1 MITHEDIEAFGR
13 LEPIDVATIQKLWL
27 SGFVR
32 RWHSNDDWRLRES
45 GEINGG
51 HAQRVAILYFG
62 LFEPT
67 VEGLLTCLLHD
78 APEVLSGDVSAPAK
92 AKVPELGEGDRK
104 AAVLYWGGLGMN
116 NWSAKTDEINLCDLL
131 DAIMFAR
138 YRAPDL
144 IYRKDWQA
152 DINRCLTMAR
162 DLKVRTKVQQLTR
175 WEWQHGQF

>member
-1 MITHEDIEAFGR
+1 MITHDDIEAFNTVR
-13 LEPIDVATIQKLWL
+13 PLPTHVIQKLWL

-51 HAQRVAILYFG
+51 HAQRVAILYAG
-62 LFEPT
+62 LFDPT
-67 VEGLLTCLLHD
+67 VEGLLLSILHD

-92 AKVPELGEGDRK
+92 ARIPELGTGDK
-104 AAVLYWGGLGMN
+104 QAAVQYWKALGLD
-116 NWSAKTDEINLCDLL
+116 NWSLKTDEVSLCDLL

-144 IYRKDWQA
+144 MDRHDWGA
-152 DINRCLTMAR
+152 DKMRCLAMAQK
-162 DLKVRTKVQQLTR
+162 LGVYRTVDCLIR
-175 WEWQHGQF
+175 WEWKHGEF